1 MAAGCASTGGVLVWG
16 TSMTV
21 MVKARVALNPPLV
34 SAKRTLALAVPAS
47 ENPGARWM
55 LPVAVPAPGVGVVT
69 LMYAGPDTFS
79 SVSASKST
87 SVLVTTWSAVA
98 PSFTVML
105 LTVPSI
111 GSRLTLFTVIWNVFS
126 SERLPSLART
136 VADLVPASLKPG
148 SNRTVEG
155 VEMLMYTGPATT
167 VYKSGSVSGSVA
179 VRTCSAVAPSFTVML
194 AGCVSTG
201 ARLTFWIVS
210 TVVLLLVSVP
220 SAANQV
226 MVLAP

>member
-1 MAAGCASTGGVLVWG
+1 MATGCASTGGMLVWG

-21 MVKARVALNPPLV
+21 MVNARTRLKPPLV

-55 LPVAVPAPGVGVVT
+55 LPVAPVPGVGVVT

-79 SVSASKST
+79 SVSTSLSG
-87 SVLVTTWSAVA
+87 SVLVRAWSAVA

-105 LTVPSI
+105 LTVPSV
-111 GSRLTLFTVIWNVFS
+111 GGRLTLFTVIWNVLS
-126 SERLPSLART
+126 SKRLPSLART

-155 VEMLMYTGPATT
+155 REMLMYTGPAST